1 MERMD
6 KERRTPESEE
16 NEKDS
21 NLKETVTD
29 ICVVNE
35 IVVEDN
41 TDFALTTFLRSVNQ
55 ALKDGIVG
63 VMERAR
69 SVTCTVMNWCWGM
82 IRVLLTD
89 GVPWI
94 LRQLLSAVKFVFGRR
109 MRSLLWENIMLVIL
123 APLFLIALMGP
134 LCVYFWSHSDYWFW
148 GGIVWILSIGCA
160 GTWIGIR
167 KGAFSRLMKRWIVGS
182 ESDEANDRLH
192 TDDCP
197 EAQFDTPS
205 RSESELVFDKTDGR

>member
-6 KERRTPESEE
+6 MERRTPESEE

-69 SVTCTVMNWCWGM
+69 SVICAVTNWCRGM

-94 LRQLLSAVKFVFGRR
+94 LRQLFSAVKFVLGRR
-109 MRSLLWENIMLVIL
+109 MRRLIWENIMLVIL
-123 APLFLIALMGP
+123 APLFLVALMGP

-167 KGAFSRLMKRWIVGS
+167 KGAFSRLLKRWGDGS
-182 ESDEANDRLH
+182 ESDETNGELH

>member
-6 KERRTPESEE
+6 KERRTPECEE

-123 APLFLIALMGP
+123 APLFLIAAHGAALRLLLESFGLLVLGRHRLDLVHRLRRHVDWNQKRGFFSSAEKMG
-134 LCVYFWSHSDYWFW
+134 
-148 GGIVWILSIGCA
+148 
-160 GTWIGIR
+160 
-167 KGAFSRLMKRWIVGS
+167 
-182 ESDEANDRLH
+182 
-192 TDDCP
+192 
-197 EAQFDTPS
+197 
-205 RSESELVFDKTDGR
+205 

>member
-21 NLKETVTD
+21 NLKEIVTD
-29 ICVVNE
+29 ICVVKE
-35 IVVEDN
+35 IVAEDN

-69 SVTCTVMNWCWGM
+69 SVACTVMNWCWGM

-94 LRQLLSAVKFVFGRR
+94 LRQLFSAIKFVLGRR
-109 MRSLLWENIMLVIL
+109 MRRLIWENIMLVIL

-134 LCVYFWSHSDYWFW
+134 LCVYFWSHSECWFW

-167 KGAFSRLMKRWIVGS
+167 KGAFSRLLKRWGDGS
-182 ESDEANDRLH
+182 ESDEANGELH